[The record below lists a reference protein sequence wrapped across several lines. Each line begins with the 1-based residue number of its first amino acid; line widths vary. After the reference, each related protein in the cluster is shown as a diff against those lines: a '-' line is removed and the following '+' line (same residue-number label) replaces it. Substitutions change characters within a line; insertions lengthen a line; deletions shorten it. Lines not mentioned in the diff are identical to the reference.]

1 MIFCLFVSAK
11 FLQTSHVFVRFWTE
25 FSNFVV
31 CTPPFGWKEREG
43 KRNRER
49 ERERER
55 ELKHRIKERGLTE
68 REGDGERVRRER
80 EGEVLRRVGK
90 KERQRKTERYLGV
103 KKRGSLCPRVKVDG
117 GGGGVQ

>member
-1 MIFCLFVSAK
+1 MSAK

-49 ERERER
+49 ERE
-55 ELKHRIKERGLTE
+55 LKHRIKERGLTE
-68 REGDGERVRRER
+68 REGDGERVRRE
-80 EGEVLRRVGK
+80 GEVLRRVGK
-90 KERQRKTERYLGV
+90 KERQRKDILESKREGV
-103 KKRGSLCPRVKVDG
+103 YVRELR
-117 GGGGVQ
+117 